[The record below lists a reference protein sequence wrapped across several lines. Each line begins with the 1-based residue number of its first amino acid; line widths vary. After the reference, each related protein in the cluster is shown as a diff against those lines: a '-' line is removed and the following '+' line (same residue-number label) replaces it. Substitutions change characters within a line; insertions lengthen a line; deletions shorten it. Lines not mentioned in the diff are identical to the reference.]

1 MSGAGLMI
9 LLLAIW
15 LLLWGS
21 LTVANV
27 VSGIAVVLVVVAIL
41 PDARIWQRP
50 PPMRPVATARFGLRI
65 AVDLF
70 KANWVVTREIL
81 TPASSI
87 NTGVVA
93 VPVPHCS
100 DGVLTLV
107 ANVLALTPGT
117 MPLEV
122 TRTPPVIYVHILH
135 LHDLEA
141 VRHDVRTL
149 SDLAIRAFG
158 SAAAVAALD
167 NDVAEGKT
175 LANDNDIPPADSEA
189 KP

>member
-1 MSGAGLMI
+1 MSGAGLMV
-9 LLLAIW
+9 LLMAIW

-27 VSGIAVVLVVVAIL
+27 VSGIAVVALVMVIV
-41 PDARIWQRP
+41 PDARIRQRP
-50 PPMRPVATARFGLRI
+50 PPVRPVAVARLVLRI

-70 KANWVVTREIL
+70 RANWVVTREIL
-81 TPASSI
+81 SSASAI

-93 VPVPHCS
+93 VPLPHCS
-100 DGVLTLV
+100 DGLLTLV

-135 LHDLEA
+135 LQDLEA
-141 VRHDVRTL
+141 VRHDVTTL
-149 SDLAIRAFG
+149 SNLAVLAFG
-158 SAAAVAALD
+158 SAAAVAALNGHGSQPD
-167 NDVAEGKT
+167 DH
-175 LANDNDIPPADSEA
+175 ADASEP